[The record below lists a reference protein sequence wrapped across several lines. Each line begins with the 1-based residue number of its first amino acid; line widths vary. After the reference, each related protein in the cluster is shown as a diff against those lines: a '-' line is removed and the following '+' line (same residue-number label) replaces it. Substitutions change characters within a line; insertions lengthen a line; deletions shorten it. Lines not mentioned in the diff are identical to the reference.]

1 MSLYRRRMMMGGGM
15 KPLHIYEKGAE
26 AFENAGEVRMKTFS
40 DEWKEPSEVNLKFLD
55 EYVSVLA
62 ATLRIEVPLKNGY
75 RKLFVAA
82 YIPDAENA
90 NYAGNIGW
98 STEESA
104 PEEGK
109 DVLSEAEEVFEFDIS
124 KRDKTEEKIFVFL
137 RGYVF
142 GMYITGIRFE

>member
-1 MSLYRRRMMMGGGM
+1 MGGGM

-55 EYVSVLA
+55 EYVSLYA
-62 ATLRIEVPLKNGY
+62 ATVRIEVPLKKGY

-82 YIPDAENA
+82 YIPAA
-90 NYAGNIGW
+90 VTNYAGNIGW

-109 DVLSEAEEVFEFDIS
+109 DVLSNAEEVFEFDIS
-124 KRDKTEEKIFVFL
+124 KRDRTDGKIFVFL
-137 RGYVF
+137 RGYVS